1 MRTVKN
7 RLSSLIRD
15 ISAATAVEYG
25 LMAAL
30 VSVAVVG
37 GVTNFAPIITSI
49 FETIKTTLMQ

>member
-1 MRTVKN
+1 VKTVKN

-15 ISAATAVEYG
+15 TSAATAVEYG

-49 FETIKTTLMQ
+49 FETIKTTLGQ

>member
-15 ISAATAVEYG
+15 TSAATAVEYG

>member
-1 MRTVKN
+1 VRTVKN

-15 ISAATAVEYG
+15 TSAATAVEYG

>member
-15 ISAATAVEYG
+15 TSAATAVEYG

-37 GVTNFAPIITSI
+37 VVTNFAPIITAI

>member
-1 MRTVKN
+1 VKN

-15 ISAATAVEYG
+15 TSAATAVQYG